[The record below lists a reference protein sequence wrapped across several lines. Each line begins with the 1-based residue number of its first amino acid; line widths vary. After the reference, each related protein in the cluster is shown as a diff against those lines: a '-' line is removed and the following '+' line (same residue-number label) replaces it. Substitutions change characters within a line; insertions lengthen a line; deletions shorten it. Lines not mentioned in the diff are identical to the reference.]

1 MGGFERRR
9 VEARLYRK
17 HAIYCGVNQR
27 IFLQLVTKLC
37 VACNCTNLSY
47 NRNMV
52 VALQG
57 KSDILLSTAE
67 AAVML
72 GLSETTIRTY
82 VARGKLFPLRVGQ
95 TLVFPKEE
103 CERYM
108 AEKLPTG
115 KPKKNI

>member
-1 MGGFERRR
+1 
-9 VEARLYRK
+9 
-17 HAIYCGVNQR
+17 
-27 IFLQLVTKLC
+27 
-37 VACNCTNLSY
+37 
-47 NRNMV
+47 
-52 VALQG
+52 
-57 KSDILLSTAE
+57 
-67 AAVML
+67 ML

-108 AEKLPTG
+108 VEKLPPG